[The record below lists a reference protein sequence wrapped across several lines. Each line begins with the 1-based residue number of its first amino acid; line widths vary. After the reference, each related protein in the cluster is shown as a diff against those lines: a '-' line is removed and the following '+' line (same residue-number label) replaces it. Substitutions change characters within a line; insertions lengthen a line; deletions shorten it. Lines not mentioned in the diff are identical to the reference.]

1 MDAFQPTAFQN
12 LGFQAGASGSAEQAF
27 QCGAFQSSGFQTCGG
42 ASGYQS
48 AFQCGAFQS
57 SGFQTCGGG
66 TGYQPA
72 FQCGA
77 FQFDAFQ
84 TCKSVPQQQIS
95 GGGFV
100 KHPFKNPRFAPI
112 VLSPEQLMAER
123 VRAGVIPAP
132 VKQVVRR
139 VAKRAIADLQMPDD
153 EIERELRLE
162 LARLQID
169 YDRAYAR
176 ALEMERE
183 RLVTAEIKRLMALQA
198 QQREAE
204 RIAGIAA
211 QLAELKRQIDDFKRR
226 DEQEIEFLLLYS

>member
-12 LGFQAGASGSAEQAF
+12 LGFQAGPA
-27 QCGAFQSSGFQTCGG
+27 GG
-42 ASGYQS
+42 VES

-66 TGYQPA
+66 SGYQPA

-84 TCKSVPQQQIS
+84 TCKPKPTQQIT

-100 KHPFKNPRFAPI
+100 KHPYKNPRFAPI
-112 VLSPEQLMAER
+112 ELSPAQLIAER

-132 VKQVVRR
+132 VKQVVKR
-139 VAKRAIADLQMPDD
+139 VAKRALADLQKPDD
-153 EIERELRLE
+153 EIERELRIE
-162 LARLQID
+162 LAQLQIT
-169 YDRAYAR
+169 YDRAYVR
-176 ALEMERE
+176 ALEQERE
-183 RLVTAEIKRLMALQA
+183 RQVTAEIKRLMTLQA
-198 QQREAE
+198 QQREAA

-211 QLAELKRQIDDFKRR
+211 QMAELKRQIDEFKRR